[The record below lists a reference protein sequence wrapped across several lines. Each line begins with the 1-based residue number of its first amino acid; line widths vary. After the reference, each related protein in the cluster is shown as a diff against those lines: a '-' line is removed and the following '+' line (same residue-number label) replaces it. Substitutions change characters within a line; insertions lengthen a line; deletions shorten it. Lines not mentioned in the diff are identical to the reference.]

1 MNDTL
6 ASGLLN
12 DRNGFYKL
20 ISGLVRRLA
29 GDLVPDFLDSFL
41 SPCLITLV
49 SQSLDFIL
57 SGPLEG

>member
-6 ASGLLN
+6 GSGLMN

-20 ISGLVRRLA
+20 ISSLVRRIA
-29 GDLVPDFLDSFL
+29 RDLVPDFLDSFL
-41 SPCLITLV
+41 GPCLITLV